1 MSFENSQV
9 SYVHLVSFPS
19 CWLPPKNTLKIL
31 IVGLE
36 QPQLEGYVPTLQNH
50 FPEVSF
56 AFYFVPNTNF
66 SDLEHLDWLFIN
78 QHHMDAVW
86 VQVTDW
92 DTLAVAS
99 TFCVHTTVYCQSSR
113 PEIEKLM
120 ENHRM
125 PQRPFVDCVAQV
137 CIEKGKAQ

>member
-31 IVGLE
+31 VVGLD
-36 QPQLEGYVPTLQNH
+36 QPQLETHVSDLQEQ
-50 FPEVSF
+50 FPEQSF
-56 AFYFVPNTNF
+56 AFYFVPDCNF
-66 SDLEHLDWLFIN
+66 GDLEHLDWLLIN

-92 DTLAVAS
+92 DTLAIAQSFQISTVA
-99 TFCVHTTVYCQSSR
+99 HCQSSR
-113 PEIEKLM
+113 PEIVKIM

-125 PQRPFVDCVAQV
+125 PQHRFLDCVAKV
-137 CIEKGKAQ
+137 CIEKGKLQ